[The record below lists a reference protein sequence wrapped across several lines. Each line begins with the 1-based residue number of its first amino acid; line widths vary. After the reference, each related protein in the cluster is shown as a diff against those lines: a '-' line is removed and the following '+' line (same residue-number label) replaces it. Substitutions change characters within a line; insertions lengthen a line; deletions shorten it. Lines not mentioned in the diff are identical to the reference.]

1 MTVKLADLVPRRRK
15 QQPGQNSLSSLLGRT
30 MPRVFARDQ
39 CKTPEHCCEIT
50 ICCGR
55 GKQSVSKKLGNPVT
69 GRKNFSV
76 YEANPF
82 GKIV

>member
-1 MTVKLADLVPRRRK
+1 
-15 QQPGQNSLSSLLGRT
+15 

-39 CKTPEHCCEIT
+39 CKTPKHCCEIT

-76 YEANPF
+76 DEAKSF
-82 GKIV
+82 GKIFQESILNLTLVADLSSECSHL